1 MPQVRKAAYA
11 VHLLQNLTSS
21 QKDNLQN
28 TATVVLN
35 TGNKRVGGDLSRN
48 LLFLHKSQFSE
59 SLPSRVFFFFFFRF
73 NLYYLEVLRTK
84 ILQIFILDLSA
95 VHSHFELEFF
105 QYYMINT

>member
-59 SLPSRVFFFFFFRF
+59 SLPSRVFFFFFQIQPILLRSSQNQNIT
-73 NLYYLEVLRTK
+73 NLYIRSK
-84 ILQIFILDLSA
+84 CSSFS
-95 VHSHFELEFF
+95 F
-105 QYYMINT
+105 